1 MNYYLNAFNEMLR
14 KRQENQ
20 MGGGQDFGQGRA
32 YASPSG
38 PDALGIGPAQDRS
51 AFRDTMR
58 DMPPALGYALGM
70 VPGIGKAFSVARA
83 VDYAMGKA
91 AEARNAPANQ
101 QMSEARQAFRT
112 SEIADRNAAM
122 QNTPQQAFRS
132 SELSGMNAPMQ
143 NTPQQAFQTG
153 EKNYAPTATAP
164 QSNNFLASLLSGIL
178 PSSNVSLNPAQVE
191 TRAAT
196 PNPYG
201 GVNPA
206 LSSTGSG
213 FAGADIGA
221 GGGFTGG
228 VATGT
233 SGGSPA
239 EASDLG
245 YNQGGMVDAENL
257 MGQAPGPDDGYGA
270 LQDGEYVI
278 KKAAVDKYGQELLD
292 AINNGTFQFEQSLIN
307 FMATPAK

>member
-14 KRQENQ
+14 KRQMENQ
-20 MGGGQDFGQGRA
+20 MGGGEGRSSNPGWDALSNAEKAAYYSDNPTMAAVTQFGQK
-32 YASPSG
+32 
-38 PDALGIGPAQDRS
+38 
-51 AFRDTMR
+51 
-58 DMPPALGYALGM
+58 ALGM
-70 VPGIGKAFSVARA
+70 TSYGMLQNAMFPNFVA
-83 VDYAMGKA
+83 
-91 AEARNAPANQ
+91 E
-101 QMSEARQAFRT
+101 
-112 SEIADRNAAM
+112 
-122 QNTPQQAFRS
+122 QQAIAQGFPSVEAYSGSRNFGKES
-132 SELSGMNAPMQ
+132 SLPAGGVVSPGMPKA
-143 NTPQQAFQTG
+143 
-153 EKNYAPTATAP
+153 
-164 QSNNFLASLLSGIL
+164 NNFVESLFSSIL
-178 PSSNVSLNPAQVE
+178 PSSAVQLNPAPVE
-191 TRAAT
+191 TQTAT

-213 FAGADIGA
+213 FAGADVGA

-270 LQDGEYVI
+270 LQGGEYVI
-278 KKAAVDKYGQELLD
+278 KKAAVDKYGQAMLD
-292 AINNGTFQFEQSLIN
+292 AINNGTFKFEQSLIN

>member
-1 MNYYLNAFNEMLR
+1 MANPFLPELARLAMELTARQPNRDFMQSGAGSERAPTAFDTMSNAERAAYYSDNPRMAAAT
-14 KRQENQ
+14 Q
-20 MGGGQDFGQGRA
+20 FGQKAIG
-32 YASPSG
+32 YAPF
-38 PDALGIGPAQDRS
+38 GIGLATMAQ
-51 AFRDTMR
+51 
-58 DMPPALGYALGM
+58 
-70 VPGIGKAFSVARA
+70 KAMFPNFVAEQASVARGIDPGTGLQ
-83 VDYAMGKA
+83 VGGYGSQPGTSGITPTGLYGDQYAGMPAPKA
-91 AEARNAPANQ
+91 
-101 QMSEARQAFRT
+101 
-112 SEIADRNAAM
+112 
-122 QNTPQQAFRS
+122 
-132 SELSGMNAPMQ
+132 
-143 NTPQQAFQTG
+143 
-153 EKNYAPTATAP
+153 
-164 QSNNFLASLLSGIL
+164 NNFVESLFNSIL
-178 PSSNVSLNPAQVE
+178 PSSAVQLNPAPVE
-191 TRAAT
+191 TQTAT

-213 FAGADIGA
+213 FAGADVGA

-270 LQDGEYVI
+270 LQGGEYVI
-278 KKAAVDKYGQELLD
+278 KKAAVDKYGQAMLD
-292 AINNGTFQFEQSLIN
+292 AINNGTFKFEQSLIN

>member
-14 KRQENQ
+14 KRQMQNQ
-20 MGGGQDFGQGRA
+20 MMGGGNQDFGQGRE

-38 PDALGIGPAQDRS
+38 PDALGLGPAQDRS

-58 DMPPALGYALGM
+58 EMPPALGYALGM
-70 VPGIGKAFSVARA
+70 IPGIGTAFSLAKVA
-83 VDYAMGKA
+83 DYAMGKA

-101 QMSEARQAFRT
+101 QMSEARQGFRT
-112 SEIADRNAAM
+112 DEIADRNAAM

-132 SELSGMNAPMQ
+132 SEFSGMNAPMQ

-153 EKNYAPTATAP
+153 EKSYAPTATTP

-178 PSSNVSLNPAQVE
+178 PSSSVSLNPAQVE

-196 PNPYG
+196 PNPYAG
-201 GVNPA
+201 ENPA

-213 FAGADIGA
+213 FAGADVGF
-221 GGGFTGG
+221 GGGFGGG
-228 VATGT
+228 VGTGT

-239 EASDLG
+239 DAADLG
-245 YNQGGMVDAENL
+245 YNQGGMVTPERL
-257 MGQAPGPDDGYGA
+257 MGRAPAPDDGYGA
-270 LQDGEYVI
+270 LKIGEHVI
-278 KKAAVDKYGQELLD
+278 TKEAVERYGRRMMD
-292 AINNGTFQFEQSLIN
+292 AINNGTFR
-307 FMATPAK
+307 

>member
-1 MNYYLNAFNEMLR
+1 MANPVLPELARLAMMLTA
-14 KRQENQ
+14 RQPNRDFMQ
-20 MGGGQDFGQGRA
+20 AIPSGGGSERSANPAWDAMSNAEKAAYYSANPTMAGITQFGQK
-32 YASPSG
+32 
-38 PDALGIGPAQDRS
+38 
-51 AFRDTMR
+51 
-58 DMPPALGYALGM
+58 ALGM
-70 VPGIGKAFSVARA
+70 TNYGMLQNAMFPNFVA
-83 VDYAMGKA
+83 
-91 AEARNAPANQ
+91 E
-101 QMSEARQAFRT
+101 
-112 SEIADRNAAM
+112 
-122 QNTPQQAFRS
+122 QQAIAQGFPSVEAYSGSRNFGKES
-132 SELSGMNAPMQ
+132 SLPAGGVISPGMPKA
-143 NTPQQAFQTG
+143 
-153 EKNYAPTATAP
+153 
-164 QSNNFLASLLSGIL
+164 NNFVESLFNSIL
-178 PSSNVSLNPAQVE
+178 PSSAVQLNPAPVE
-191 TRAAT
+191 TQTAI

-270 LQDGEYVI
+270 LQGGEYVI